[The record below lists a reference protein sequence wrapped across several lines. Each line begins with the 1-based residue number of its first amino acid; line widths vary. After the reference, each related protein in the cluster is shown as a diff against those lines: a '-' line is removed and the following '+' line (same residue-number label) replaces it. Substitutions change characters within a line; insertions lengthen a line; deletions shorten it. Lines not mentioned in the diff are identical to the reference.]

1 MFAKDGALRSRRSR
15 VGGLKDKNTI
25 KNFPKQLM
33 FYTYIL
39 RSISNST
46 QRYIGH
52 TADLRTRLEE
62 HNSGKSVHTAKFH
75 PWKIETY
82 ISFESLDKAQAFE
95 RYLKT
100 GSGHKFARRHF

>member
-1 MFAKDGALRSRRSR
+1 MAGRAKDGALRSRRSR
-15 VGGLKDKNTI
+15 VGGLKTEK
-25 KNFPKQLM
+25 LM

-39 RSISNST
+39 RSISNPT

-62 HNSGKSVHTAKFH
+62 HNSGKSLHTAKFR
-75 PWKIETY
+75 PWKVETY
-82 ISFESLDKAQAFE
+82 IAFESLDKAQAFE

-100 GSGHKFARRHF
+100 GSGHEFARRHF